1 MSTAGADG
9 LSIRGN
15 FTLMAPSK
23 YLGLQL
29 NSYKQKLIVTV
40 SIDMFQK
47 LILNSFFNKNYNV
60 PGFVSFNVKNCH
72 VCVDFKCRV
81 H

>member
-1 MSTAGADG
+1 MWFSLIGSTLSGWLAIPNSVDAMSTADADG

-29 NSYKQKLIVTV
+29 YSYKQKLIVTV
-40 SIDMFQK
+40 SVDMF
-47 LILNSFFNKNYNV
+47 
-60 PGFVSFNVKNCH
+60 
-72 VCVDFKCRV
+72 
-81 H
+81 